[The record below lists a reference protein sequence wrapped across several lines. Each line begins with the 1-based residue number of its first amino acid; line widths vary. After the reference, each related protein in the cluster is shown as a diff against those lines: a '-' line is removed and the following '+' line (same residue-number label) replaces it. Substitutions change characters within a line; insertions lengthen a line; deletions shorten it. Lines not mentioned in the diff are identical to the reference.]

1 MTEKEIIR
9 AATEYKK
16 NKRQIEEL
24 EKANER
30 IKALLVDELKERG
43 GDSTLVA
50 GQYKISQS
58 DVKQQRINA
67 ERLRQ
72 ELPSVWAGFVVV
84 STYKRLNINQHNL
97 SIGVGYDSPRSFFCD
112 VAFRY
117 SFRPYRRTTVYDAY
131 TNTNRADDNPVNEV
145 GAPVLLSQRRMM
157 NVVATV
163 GWRF

>member
-1 MTEKEIIR
+1 MTEQEIIQ

-16 NKRQIEEL
+16 NKRQIEAL

-43 GDSTLVA
+43 GNSPLVA

-58 DVKQQRINA
+58 AVKQQRINS

-84 STYKRLNINQHNL
+84 STYKRLNIN
-97 SIGVGYDSPRSFFCD
+97 
-112 VAFRY
+112 
-117 SFRPYRRTTVYDAY
+117 
-131 TNTNRADDNPVNEV
+131 
-145 GAPVLLSQRRMM
+145 
-157 NVVATV
+157 
-163 GWRF
+163 

>member
-30 IKALLVDELKERG
+30 IKALLVDELKARG
-43 GDSTLVA
+43 GDSALVP
-50 GQYKISQS
+50 GQYKISERS
-58 DVKQQRINA
+58 VKQQRIKA

-84 STYKRLNINQHNL
+84 TTYKRLNIN
-97 SIGVGYDSPRSFFCD
+97 
-112 VAFRY
+112 
-117 SFRPYRRTTVYDAY
+117 
-131 TNTNRADDNPVNEV
+131 
-145 GAPVLLSQRRMM
+145 
-157 NVVATV
+157 
-163 GWRF
+163 

>member
-43 GDSTLVA
+43 APLVA
-50 GQYKISQS
+50 GQYKISES
-58 DVKQQRINA
+58 SVKQQRINT

-72 ELPSVWAGFVVV
+72 ELPSVWEGFVVV
-84 STYKRLNINQHNL
+84 STYKRLNIN
-97 SIGVGYDSPRSFFCD
+97 
-112 VAFRY
+112 
-117 SFRPYRRTTVYDAY
+117 
-131 TNTNRADDNPVNEV
+131 
-145 GAPVLLSQRRMM
+145 
-157 NVVATV
+157 
-163 GWRF
+163 

>member
-1 MTEKEIIR
+1 MTEQEIIR

-43 GDSTLVA
+43 GNSQLVA
-50 GQYKISQS
+50 GQYKISPS
-58 DVKQQRINA
+58 AVKQQRINA

-84 STYKRLNINQHNL
+84 STYKRLN
-97 SIGVGYDSPRSFFCD
+97 
-112 VAFRY
+112 
-117 SFRPYRRTTVYDAY
+117 
-131 TNTNRADDNPVNEV
+131 
-145 GAPVLLSQRRMM
+145 M
-157 NVVATV
+157 N
-163 GWRF
+163 